1 MTLKR
6 LNLQLGLLAC
16 LISAFLVIYAI
27 PQWVSSPSNVG
38 VLVLS
43 PLFWPYTIAG
53 LTGFIGVLLLF
64 QCVRDQGEVL
74 VEEQVDEDRMAAIVR
89 LACMAVIMFL
99 TMYLMPLI
107 GMVWTCMLAFLA
119 TTFLVKTRHP
129 VIATICAMVIPLV
142 LYGFF
147 AHVAGVAIPQGEFV
161 RLP

>member
-1 MTLKR
+1 MTRKK

-16 LISAFLVIYAI
+16 FISAFLVIYAI

-53 LTGFIGVLLLF
+53 LTGLIGILLLF
-64 QCVRDQGEVL
+64 QVLRHPDEAL
-74 VEEQVDEDRMAAIVR
+74 VEEPIRENRRAAITR
-89 LACMAVIMFL
+89 LACMAGIMVL
-99 TMYLMPLI
+99 IMYLMPVI

-129 VIATICAMVIPLV
+129 VIATICSVVIPLV